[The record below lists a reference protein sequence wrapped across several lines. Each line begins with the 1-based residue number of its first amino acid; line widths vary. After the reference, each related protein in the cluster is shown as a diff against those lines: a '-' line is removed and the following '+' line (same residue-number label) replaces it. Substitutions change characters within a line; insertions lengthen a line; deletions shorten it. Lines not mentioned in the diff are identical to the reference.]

1 MTTTGSYDRSSQDLD
16 LDISFEAATT
26 QLSTGQSTF
35 SLGTFSPGGTLS
47 ATNITLQ
54 NLYAWD
60 AGNHTLDVDFVA
72 DNVAQVFVDGAAVGA
87 TINVLANGGTIDLSA
102 ATFTAAFGNVDPG
115 IDIRFVDSGDDETG
129 NRYSFALNQVQSLT
143 IASAND
149 TLTGVTYSGG
159 PLNLG
164 DAQFQSLFLGNADP
178 GIDLNITNADQAAS
192 NDFTVELRAPRLVD
206 ITSGGTTVS
215 NVDISTGSVS
225 LNNAAF
231 NGIFTGN
238 PDVALN
244 FANTF
249 NGVDDVYTVNLNTAT
264 TVDIRDSANA
274 LVGDDIDVSGG
285 VLALDVANVGNA
297 TGVSITLTDANKG
310 IDDTFTVNLT
320 RDKTV
325 EVFLDT
331 VSQGVH
337 SIAGGSLDLSTVLAK
352 DPGFDLDIAGGDAAI
367 NGVDDRFRFDLTRDF
382 ALSNIAE
389 TQLLDVEVRSMEV
402 GDEFQMDAFAG
413 TLETG
418 LTFSQDVEAP
428 TLEVGTQYTVVE
440 DVGTFQ
446 VGDVIKVNA
455 AHAFQAPLITLQ
467 ATTDLQDG
475 LELQLQNGNFEI
487 GDEIR
492 FQARGYLG
500 DFTPSGP
507 FTNPAFPDRFEIEVI
522 TSGAVDGGAQIQY
535 ILQDNPVFQDP
546 ANIRNATS
554 APELLQDNVH
564 IAFSAGTLYAG
575 DKFFIDTV
583 SALSQNFGGGVVL
596 ESSDTIKVEYDVADT
611 DNILGRLLYVGDP
624 ALADQSGTLG
634 NLTAAFLGVNSE
646 STVSN
651 LNLMSQTQAEESIR
665 VIDEALSQV
674 SGFRSNVGATQ
685 NRIEHQIRSLSM
697 AELQTENYVSRIRD
711 ADLAVEVA
719 EMTAAQ
725 IREQS
730 GISILRQMSLIPEL
744 ALSLIQNI

>member
-1 MTTTGSYDRSSQDLD
+1 V
-16 LDISFEAATT
+16 I
-26 QLSTGQSTF
+26 
-35 SLGTFSPGGTLS
+35 
-47 ATNITLQ
+47 LQ
-54 NLYAWD
+54 NLYAFD
-60 AGNHTLDVDFVA
+60 AGNHTLDVEFVA
-72 DNVAQVFVDGAAVGA
+72 DNVAQVLVDGVAVGA
-87 TINVLANGGTIDLSA
+87 TVNVLLNGGTIDLSA
-102 ATFTAAFGNVDPG
+102 ATFTAAFGGVDPL
-115 IDIRFVDSGDDETG
+115 IDILYADDGGDETG
-129 NRYSFALNQVQSLT
+129 NKYSFALNQVQSLT
-143 IASAND
+143 IASVND

-159 PLNLG
+159 TLDLG

-178 GIDLNITNADQAAS
+178 GIDLNITDASQAAS
-192 NDFTVELRAPRLVD
+192 NGFTVELRAPRLVD
-206 ITSGGTTVS
+206 ITSGGTTAS
-215 NVDISTGSVS
+215 NIDISLGVVS
-225 LNNAAF
+225 LNGAAF
-231 NGIFTGN
+231 NDIFTGGN
-238 PDVALN
+238 PNVALN

-264 TVDIRDSANA
+264 TVDITDSNGA
-274 LVGDDIDVSGG
+274 LVGSDIDVSGG

-310 IDDTFTVNLT
+310 IDDTFTVDLT

-352 DPGFDLDIAGGDAAI
+352 DPGFDLDIAADNFAI
-367 NGVDDRFRFDLTRDF
+367 NGVDDLFRFDLTRDF
-382 ALSNIAE
+382 ALSSIAE

-402 GDEFQMDAFAG
+402 GDEFQVDASAG

-418 LTFSQDVEAP
+418 LTFSQTVEAP
-428 TLEVGTQYTVVE
+428 TLEVGTQYSVVE

-446 VGDVIKVNA
+446 LNDVIKINA
-455 AHAFQAPLITLQ
+455 AHAFQTPLITLQ

-507 FTNPAFPDRFEIEVI
+507 FTNPAFPDRFEVEVV
-522 TSGAVDGGAQIQY
+522 TSGAVDGGAQIKY
-535 ILQDNPVFQDP
+535 ILQDNPGFQDL
-546 ANIRNATS
+546 ANIRNATT
-554 APELLQDNVH
+554 APELLQDNVK
-564 IAFSAGTLYAG
+564 IAFSAGTLFAG

-583 SALSQNFGGGVVL
+583 SALSQNFGGGVTL

-711 ADLAVEVA
+711 ADLAIEVA